1 MDDYYGLSPI
11 QSAATDIDQHNLAN
25 KHNVN
30 LLQNGA
36 RPSGAVIFKPKD
48 TTGAQ
53 IQLSDLQRNQLMN
66 DLTQRFSGTGNA
78 GKPMLLEGD
87 FDWKEMGLAP
97 KDMDLYKK
105 KICLQKI

>member
-11 QSAATDIDQHNLAN
+11 SSAATDIDQHNLAN

-48 TTGAQ
+48 Q
-53 IQLSDLQRNQLMN
+53 QVRKYNYLIY
-66 DLTQRFSGTGNA
+66 
-78 GKPMLLEGD
+78 
-87 FDWKEMGLAP
+87 KETN
-97 KDMDLYKK
+97 
-105 KICLQKI
+105 

>member
-11 QSAATDIDQHNLAN
+11 RSAATDIDQHNLAN

-36 RPSGAVIFKPKD
+36 RPSGAVVFKPKD
-48 TTGAQ
+48 ETGAQ
-53 IQLSDLQRNQLMN
+53 IQLSDTQRNQLMS

-87 FDWKEMGLAP
+87 FDWK
-97 KDMDLYKK
+97 
-105 KICLQKI
+105 